1 MRAAKRFA
9 NWCPAMFLFDQTDYD
24 LTRRTIKKKTYLKY
38 GGLENCTCDQ
48 AGFFYECEMQRQGT
62 RQQVLKNGAQ
72 SAGYLW
78 PGKFFPAHLLFV
90 LNVFFFSKK
99 RRRIKRLYNIGCNW
113 VIVKSIVC
121 LRVSYKFYW
130 VKQVMETRTEI
141 KSTS

>member
-1 MRAAKRFA
+1 MI
-9 NWCPAMFLFDQTDYD
+9 WLDGP
-24 LTRRTIKKKTYLKY
+24 LTKTYLKY

-90 LNVFFFSKK
+90 LNVFFFPK
-99 RRRIKRLYNIGCNW
+99 REEELSDYTT
-113 VIVKSIVC
+113 SAA
-121 LRVSYKFYW
+121 
-130 VKQVMETRTEI
+130 TEW
-141 KSTS
+141 S